1 MPRLT
6 NRDYLTIRHFL
17 TRLWDQDDGHSY
29 AALPGYA
36 QRELHD
42 FYAPTVY
49 MTDEDAV
56 WCDMLIGAI
65 NDFNTPA
72 MQFAFK
78 QNRREAS
85 KDLDVS
91 LKKFGNHFKFRLTQN
106 GGQFLVGKS
115 LSSADILLAEAL
127 TSFIEFSP
135 DCLVNYPC
143 LMEFRNRIVSEPNI
157 KSYLTSTNRWRLP
170 DDQYVIDVAKVLR
183 RPLPLHFEQRHRF
196 VQN

>member
-56 WCDMLIGAI
+56 AHRM
-65 NDFNTPA
+65 A
-72 MQFAFK
+72 MTKTFPSLPHSAGRAF
-78 QNRREAS
+78 
-85 KDLDVS
+85 
-91 LKKFGNHFKFRLTQN
+91 
-106 GGQFLVGKS
+106 
-115 LSSADILLAEAL
+115 EAL
-127 TSFIEFSP
+127 RASLEDRPNLMIE
-135 DCLVNYPC
+135 
-143 LMEFRNRIVSEPNI
+143 
-157 KSYLTSTNRWRLP
+157 
-170 DDQYVIDVAKVLR
+170 
-183 RPLPLHFEQRHRF
+183 RHRAARTSRKW
-196 VQN
+196 